1 VGAAAFI
8 GRSDTICERE
18 MAERFAALDTNTA
31 ALGEHTPAAAPS
43 GRYGS
48 DVIVDLLKHFNIPF
62 AALNPGASYRGL
74 HDSLVNYGGNV
85 MPEMILCQHEEIAVG
100 MAHGFAKASHI
111 PMAAIVHDVV
121 GLLHSCMAIY
131 YAYIDRAPILV
142 LGATGPMNEAK
153 RRPRIDWIHTANVQ
167 GNAVRDFTKWDD
179 QPASVDGIPSSFA
192 RGYRVAM
199 TEPQGPVYLCYDAQ
213 LQEDPLDRAIPLPN
227 PDAAKLPTRMA
238 ADPAALDHLTSLLL
252 KAERPVILTEYV
264 GRDFG
269 AVADLI
275 RLAETLAIPVVDV
288 RARHNFPTTHPLN
301 MTHTNVLDDADLLL
315 ALDVRDLER
324 PTTRLESA
332 SRRVESRLP
341 ADCVFAEIGFSDLE
355 LSSWSM
361 DYGRYQETQLSILAD
376 TSLAIPALADLVS
389 ERIANDARKQAS
401 IDSRRAD
408 ISLRHASARARWQQ
422 EARADWDATPMTTGR
437 LALEIWD
444 AIKDE
449 DWVLTANT
457 LRDWVTKL
465 WDIDLPYRHPGDA
478 LGTATQIGIS
488 LGVALAHKGTG
499 RLVVDIAPDGDLM
512 FDAGALWVAAKHE
525 IPMLVVMFNNRAYYN
540 DWEHQIRMARVR
552 GTPPERANIGMDMRG
567 PAVDFA
573 GLARSMGWYAEGP
586 IEGGRELGPA
596 LRRAIAQVKEGKP
609 ALIDSVT
616 RFR

>member
-1 VGAAAFI
+1 VV
-8 GRSDTICERE
+8 
-18 MAERFAALDTNTA
+18 FAAPN
-31 ALGEHTPAAAPS
+31 

-48 DVIVDLLKHFNIPF
+48 DVVVDLLKQFEIPY

-85 MPEMILCQHEEIAVG
+85 LPEMILCQHEEIAVG
-100 MAHGFAKASHI
+100 MAHGFAKASQK

-121 GLLHSCMAIY
+121 GLLHACMAIY
-131 YAYIDRAPILV
+131 YAYIDRAPILI

-179 QPASVDGIPSSFA
+179 QPASVDGVPTSFA

-213 LQEDPLDRAIPLPN
+213 LQEDELDRAIPLP
-227 PDAAKLPTRMA
+227 AAESVKVPTRMA
-238 ADPAALDHLTSLLL
+238 ADPGALDQLAQMLVQ
-252 KAERPVILTEYV
+252 AQRPVILAEFL
-264 GRDFG
+264 GRDWA
-269 AVADLI
+269 AVPELI
-275 RLAETLAIPVVDV
+275 RLAETLAVPVIDV
-288 RARHNFPTTHPLN
+288 RARHNFPTNHPLN

-324 PTTRLESA
+324 PTTRLESTT
-332 SRRVESRLP
+332 RKVQSRLP
-341 ADCVFAEIGFSDLE
+341 ADCVFAEIGFADLE

-361 DYGRYQETQLSILAD
+361 DYGRYQETRLSILAD
-376 TSLAIPALADLVS
+376 TSLAVPALTSLVT
-389 ERIANDARKQAS
+389 ERLAH
-401 IDSRRAD
+401 DSSTRDRVAARRAD
-408 ISLRHASARARWQQ
+408 IGKRHSAARDKWQA
-422 EARADWDATPMTTGR
+422 EARADWDAVPMTTGR
-437 LALEIWD
+437 MGLEVWD

-457 LRDWVTKL
+457 LRDWVPRL
-465 WDIDLPYRHPGDA
+465 WDIDQPYRHPGKE

-488 LGVALAHKGTG
+488 LGVALAHKGSG
-499 RLVVDIAPDGDLM
+499 RLVVDIQPDGDLM

-540 DWEHQIRMARVR
+540 DWEHQIRMARMR
-552 GTPPERANIGMDMRG
+552 GTPTERANIGMDMSG
-567 PAVDFA
+567 PAPDFA

-586 IEGGRELGPA
+586 IEDGRELGPA
-596 LRRAIAQVKEGKP
+596 LRRAIRQVKEGKP
-609 ALIDSVT
+609 ALVDSIT

>member
-1 VGAAAFI
+1 V
-8 GRSDTICERE
+8 
-18 MAERFAALDTNTA
+18 ALDTRSA
-31 ALGEHTPAAAPS
+31 PVGETVAPAGS
-43 GRYGS
+43 KQRYGS
-48 DVIVDLLKHFNIPF
+48 DVIVDLLKQFQIPY

-85 MPEMILCQHEEIAVG
+85 MPELILCQHEETAVG
-100 MAHGFAKASHI
+100 MAHGFAKASHK

-131 YAYIDRAPILV
+131 YAYIDRAPVLI

-167 GNAVRDFTKWDD
+167 GNAVRDYTKWDD
-179 QPASVDGIPSSFA
+179 QPSAVDGIPNSVA

-199 TEPQGPVYLCYDAQ
+199 TEPQGPVYLCFDAQ
-213 LQEDPLDRAIPLPN
+213 LQEDPLDREVALPSVS
-227 PDAAKLPTRMA
+227 AARVPTRMGP
-238 ADPAALDHLTSLLL
+238 DPVALDRLAELLVH
-252 KAERPVILTEYV
+252 AERPVILAEYL
-264 GRDFG
+264 GRDEA
-269 AVADLI
+269 AVAQLV
-275 RLAETLAIPVVDV
+275 RLAETLAVPVVDV
-288 RARHNFPTTHPLN
+288 RARHNFPSNHPLN
-301 MTHTNVLDDADLLL
+301 MTHTDVLQDADLLL

-324 PTTRLESA
+324 PTTRLESTT
-332 SRRVESRLP
+332 RQIQSRLP
-341 ADCVFAEIGFSDLE
+341 VDCVFAEIGFADLE

-361 DYGRYQETQLSILAD
+361 DYGRYQETSLSILAD
-376 TSLAIPALADLVS
+376 TSVAVPALADLVA
-389 ERIANDARKQAS
+389 ERLARDAPKQERVAA
-401 IDSRRAD
+401 RRAD
-408 ISLRHASARARWQQ
+408 ISLRHAAARARWQQ
-422 EARADWDATPMTTGR
+422 AAREDWDASPMTTGR

-444 AIKDE
+444 AIRTE

-457 LRDWVTKL
+457 LRDWVPKL
-465 WDIDLPYRHPGDA
+465 WDIDQWYRHPGKE

-540 DWEHQIRMARVR
+540 DWEHQIRMARLR
-552 GTPPERANIGMDMRG
+552 GTPVDRANIGMDMRG
-567 PAVDFA
+567 PSPDFA

-586 IEGGRELGPA
+586 IEDGASLGAA
-596 LRRAIAQVKEGKP
+596 LRRAIAQVKDGKP
-609 ALIDSVT
+609 ALVDAVT